1 LTDGGLLFEPEEAK
15 IIHEGTVKMMKGNKN
30 VSVLTT
36 YADVD
41 SVVSKTTNENTN
53 NVLEK
58 NI

>member
-1 LTDGGLLFEPEEAK
+1 
-15 IIHEGTVKMMKGNKN
+15 MMKGNKN

-41 SVVSKTTNENTN
+41 AVVSKTTNENTN